1 MIFRDDALAGRTL
14 LVTGASSGLG
24 QALAV
29 MAASCGARIIASGRD
44 EARLARTL
52 QVLDGS
58 GHSALAGS
66 LDDPDAFATAVTDAA
81 AGAGGL
87 DGAFHAAGAEV
98 VLPVKLTKARQIGDA
113 FGGAVMGAFGLARA
127 AGRSD
132 TFKPGA
138 SIVMMSSAAAHRGR
152 SGMTAY
158 SAAKAAIEGL
168 TRSLACELAPRNIR
182 VNAIAAGGVTTAMH
196 DRLTRNLPESAIA
209 AYEGQ
214 HPLGFGAPD
223 DVASAALFLLSPAA
237 RWVTGATW
245 AVDGGY
251 LAS

>member
-1 MIFRDDALAGRTL
+1 MIFRDDAMAGRTL
-14 LVTGASSGLG
+14 LVTGASSGMG

-29 MAASCGARIIASGRD
+29 MAAACGARVIASGRD
-44 EARLARTL
+44 EARLAQTL
-52 QVLDGS
+52 RVLDGE

-66 LDDPDAFATAVTDAA
+66 LDDPDAFATAVADAA

-87 DGAFHAAGAEV
+87 DGAFHAAGVEV
-98 VLPVKLTKARQIGDA
+98 VQPARLTKAKQIGDA

-132 TFKPGA
+132 TFKAGA
-138 SIVMMSSAAAHRGR
+138 SLVMMSSAAAHRGR
-152 SGMTAY
+152 AGMTAY
-158 SAAKAAIEGL
+158 SAAKAAVEGL

-196 DRLTRNLPESAIA
+196 ERLTRGLPEASVAS
-209 AYEGQ
+209 YQGR

-223 DVASAALFLLSPAA
+223 DVAATALFLLSPAA
-237 RWVTGATW
+237 RWVTGAVW